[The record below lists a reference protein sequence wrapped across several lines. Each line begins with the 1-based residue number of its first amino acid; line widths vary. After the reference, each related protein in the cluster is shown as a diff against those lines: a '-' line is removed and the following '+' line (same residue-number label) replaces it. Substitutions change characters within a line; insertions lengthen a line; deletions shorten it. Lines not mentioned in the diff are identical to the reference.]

1 MKLLLHTDQVHG
13 IYSLSEIDFMEEPV
27 SILPSQEI
35 VSSLSFRETSGWI
48 WGKSPLLPLKN
59 SVFIF
64 DPEATL
70 Y

>member
-27 SILPSQEI
+27 SILPSQEHRLLI
-35 VSSLSFRETSGWI
+35 VVSGNFRLDLGEE
-48 WGKSPLLPLKN
+48 PLLPLKN